1 MHLDNSACNLA
12 SINLLKYLK
21 EDDTFDIKAFVHTI
35 ELIFT
40 AQEILVGYSEYPT
53 ESIGK
58 TARAYRELGIGYAN
72 LGALLMARG
81 LPYDSAEGRAI
92 AAAITAILTGQSYAT
107 SARIAGRVGPFA
119 GFHKDRDNMLNVLR
133 MHRAEVSKIDASLVS
148 EDLLNAAT
156 TAWDDAVELGELPG
170 VRNSSSQR
178 PGHIRYDWSDD
189 GLRHDGHRTR
199 PGTRQSQEASR
210 RRDNEY
216 RQPNGA
222 ARPQELGIHQGSNR

>member
-1 MHLDNSACNLA
+1 MQFDTTINKWHTTPNAGRINGSNPCSEYMHLDNTACNLA

-107 SARIAGRVGPFA
+107 SARIA
-119 GFHKDRDNMLNVLR
+119 
-133 MHRAEVSKIDASLVS
+133 
-148 EDLLNAAT
+148 AA
-156 TAWDDAVELGELPG
+156 L
-170 VRNSSSQR
+170 
-178 PGHIRYDWSDD
+178 
-189 GLRHDGHRTR
+189 
-199 PGTRQSQEASR
+199 
-210 RRDNEY
+210 
-216 RQPNGA
+216 
-222 ARPQELGIHQGSNR
+222 